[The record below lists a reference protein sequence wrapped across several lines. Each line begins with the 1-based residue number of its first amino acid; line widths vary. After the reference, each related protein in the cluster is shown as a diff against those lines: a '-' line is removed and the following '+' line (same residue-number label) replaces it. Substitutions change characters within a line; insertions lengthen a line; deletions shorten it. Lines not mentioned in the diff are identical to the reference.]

1 MTIEERRLQ
10 QARRLARKVGF
21 QFHKHRNE
29 NLYIF
34 YTTDG
39 GRISVAQHLLTLD
52 EVEAALRDIER
63 GLKPE
68 ENFGQMQRR
77 RKNFEN

>member
-63 GLKPE
+63 SLEPE
-68 ENFGQMQRR
+68 EDFGQMQEV
-77 RKNFEN
+77 KNFEN